1 MTQLKKIAAT
11 IKTAVKQG
19 IQSFNEDRAKDIF
32 KQLGIP
38 VVREIRIKAMADL
51 HGAAQTI
58 GFPVVLKGIARQIL
72 HKTEAGMVEVGIT
85 TEADLKKSAQ
95 KMKSLAG
102 DSFEAFLIQPMIQGK
117 RQFTAGMFKE
127 PQFGPVIM
135 FGVGGVLTEALKDT
149 VFRLA
154 PLSKTDIDAMLDS
167 LRSRALLESFRG
179 EAAVNRPVFESV
191 LRRLSDLA
199 ISCPG
204 IREIDI
210 NPLIIKP
217 DGDPVAVDGLM
228 IFEKYENDGTHPHPT
243 IDFKSLYTTF
253 YPKTIAFVGASAV
266 PGKWGHL
273 LLTNAYA
280 GNFKGE
286 IFLVNPKGG
295 KIMGRDVHKT
305 IDDIKGDVDLA
316 FVTVPANRVMDLV
329 PALKKKRVKGMVLIT
344 SGFREVGDQGRQL
357 EDEIMAAAKK
367 AGITVIGPNTMGIC
381 NPHASLYASGANA
394 LPFPGTTAMISQSG
408 NIGTQLLAFAEQQGI
423 GIRLFVGSGNEA
435 MISTEDYMQLLEDDD
450 LTRTVVLYIESVK
463 NGRRFFESA
472 SRLSATKPV
481 VLLKGGRTQ
490 DGKRAAAGHTG
501 AMASDSAVFHAACTQ
516 AGIIQVEQPLE
527 LLDMSTV
534 FSSLP
539 MPKGGRVALMTLGGG
554 WGVVTTDLCAEYGLE
569 IPKLSNETLERLNA
583 FLPDFWSHD
592 NPVDIVGE
600 TDPQIPK
607 ICLEELLKWD
617 GCDAVIHLGI
627 HGRRLLIY
635 AMAKGMLKTDPDM
648 TQEKTD
654 LFMADI
660 IKAEADYTRYTV
672 EMIQKYNK
680 PVVGVSL
687 LTDELSHT
695 LYPYDDLDYKGVFFP
710 SPERAV
716 KALAGMV
723 RYRKWLDSAGKYK
736 P

>member
-11 IKTAVKQG
+11 INNAIKQG
-19 IQSFNEDRAKDIF
+19 IQSFNEDRAKELF
-32 KQLGIP
+32 KQLGLP
-38 VVREIRIKAMADL
+38 VVREIRIESTADL

-58 GFPVVLKGIARQIL
+58 GYPVVLKGIAKQIL
-72 HKTEAGMVEVGIT
+72 HKTEAGMVDVGIT
-85 TEADLKKSAQ
+85 NKADLKKSAK
-95 KMKSLAG
+95 KMKSIAG
-102 DSFEAFLIQPMIQGK
+102 ETFEAFLIQPMIQGQ
-117 RQFTAGMFKE
+117 RQFTAGMFND

-135 FGVGGVLTEALKDT
+135 FGVGGVLTEALKDI
-149 VFRLA
+149 VLRLA
-154 PLSKTDIDAMLDS
+154 PLSEADLNDMLDS
-167 LRSRALLESFRG
+167 LRSKALLDSFRG
-179 EAAVNRPVFESV
+179 EKAVNRPEIKSV

-199 ISCPG
+199 ISCSG
-204 IREIDI
+204 ILEIDI
-210 NPLIIKP
+210 NPLIITPK
-217 DGDPVAVDGLM
+217 GSPVAVDGLM
-228 IFEKYENDGTHPHPT
+228 ILEKPENDDTHPYST
-243 IDFKSLYTTF
+243 IDFKSLYTIF
-253 YPKTIAFVGASAV
+253 YPKTIAFIGASAV

-273 LLTNAYA
+273 LPTNAYA
-280 GNFKGE
+280 GNFKGD

-295 KIMGRDVHKT
+295 TIMGRDVHNT

-316 FVTVPANRVMDLV
+316 FVTVPASRVMDLI
-329 PALKKKRVKGMVLIT
+329 PALEKKHVKGMVLIT

-357 EDEIMAAAKK
+357 EHEIMAAAKK
-367 AGITVIGPNTMGIC
+367 AGILVIGPNTMGIC
-381 NPHASLYASGANA
+381 NPHASLYTSGANA
-394 LPFPGTTAMISQSG
+394 LPYPGATAMISQSG

-435 MISTEDYMQLLEDDD
+435 MITTEDYMQIFERDD
-450 LTRTVVLYIESVK
+450 LTRTVVLYIESVE
-463 NGRRFFESA
+463 NGRRFFKSA
-472 SRLSATKPV
+472 RRLSKTKPV
-481 VLLKGGRTQ
+481 VLLKGGRTRE
-490 DGKRAAAGHTG
+490 GKRAAVGHTG
-501 AMASDSAVFHAACTQ
+501 AMASDSGVFHAACTQ
-516 AGIIQVEQPLE
+516 AGIIQVEQPIE
-527 LLDMSTV
+527 LLDMATV

-569 IPKLSNETLERLNA
+569 VPKLSQKTMERLNA
-583 FLPDFWSHD
+583 CLPDFWSHD

-635 AMAKGMLKTDPDM
+635 AMAKAVLKTDPDM
-648 TQEKTD
+648 TKKKTEM
-654 LFMADI
+654 FMADL

-687 LTDELSHT
+687 LTDELSRT

-723 RYRKWLDSAGKYK
+723 RYRKWLDSAGNDKQ
-736 P
+736 